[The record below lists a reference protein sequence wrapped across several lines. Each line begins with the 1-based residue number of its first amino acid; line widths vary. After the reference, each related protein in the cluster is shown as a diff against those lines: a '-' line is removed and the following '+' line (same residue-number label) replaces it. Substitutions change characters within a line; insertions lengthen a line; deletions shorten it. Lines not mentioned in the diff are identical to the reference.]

1 MLTFLANMYSPL
13 SAQFPEPSAMRE
25 DQESVASVLFWS
37 LTFQVLS
44 CETLDK
50 DITAHA
56 ETPSYSSGLRS
67 SWGLLFHFLSTPV
80 SPHLVDML

>member
-50 DITAHA
+50 DVTAHA
-56 ETPSYSSGLRS
+56 ETPQLQQRS
-67 SWGLLFHFLSTPV
+67 KEQLEVAFSFPQHTRLPTFS
-80 SPHLVDML
+80 